1 MDILARS
8 GKKSFILKDFI
19 MKEIETMYQTEE
31 KERIEIREISG
42 KEVWDRMP
50 FRKEDSHKGTY
61 GKLLM
66 VAGSLRYRGAAA
78 LCAEGALRSGCGIV
92 TLASTEPV
100 FLSTQPRLPE
110 AICLPCRAD
119 SAGGIAAG
127 NRDELAGELGNGY
140 TALLMGPGMGNTES
154 TRQLVT
160 ELVGSARCAAILD
173 ADALNAC
180 APPASV
186 QSVPDAGSGSAGT
199 AGAGVV
205 YTEEA
210 TVLARHRRGGTAGTG
225 VVNTEDTGAN
235 PNTTAVQAGTPAPA
249 LTPAANQPA
258 RAAFRLPHPA
268 GAPLIITPHP
278 GEMARLT
285 GLSIAEVKARR
296 ESLSLAFARQQDCIV
311 ILKEHRTLIASP
323 DGSLWRNTTGGSGLA
338 RGGSG
343 DILAGMIG
351 SFLAQ
356 GMDPLDASICAVW
369 LHGAAADRCAETCS
383 LTGMLPHDIFD
394 ALGQIFLEQN
404 R

>member
-1 MDILARS
+1 MNTKQEMNTGKNTKKKRGSAPGPVREILA
-8 GKKSFILKDFI
+8 KD
-19 MKEIETMYQTEE
+19 
-31 KERIEIREISG
+31 
-42 KEVWDRMP
+42 VWARMP

-127 NRDELAGELGNGY
+127 NCDELAAELANGY

-154 TRQLVT
+154 TRRLVT
-160 ELVGSARCAAILD
+160 ELVERASCPVLLD

-180 APPASV
+180 APDPLQES
-186 QSVPDAGSGSAGT
+186 GT
-199 AGAGVV
+199 AGNPADRPEDSAAAPAESLPD
-205 YTEEA
+205 T
-210 TVLARHRRGGTAGTG
+210 TAG
-225 VVNTEDTGAN
+225 
-235 PNTTAVQAGTPAPA
+235 PAS
-249 LTPAANQPA
+249 QS
-258 RAAFRLPHPA
+258 FRLPHPN

-296 ESLSLAFARQQDCIV
+296 EELSLEFARQQDCIV
-311 ILKEHRTLIASP
+311 ILKEHRTLIAAP

-351 SFLAQ
+351 AFLAQ
-356 GMDPLDASICAVW
+356 GMDPADASLCSVW
-369 LHGAAADRCAETCS
+369 LHGAAADRCAAARS

-394 ALGQIFLEQN
+394 ALQQLFLEQG

>member
-1 MDILARS
+1 MKQILDDSRKNTDGYS
-8 GKKSFILKDFI
+8 PV
-19 MKEIETMYQTEE
+19 
-31 KERIEIREISG
+31 REITE
-42 KEVWDRMP
+42 KDVWAKMP
-50 FRKEDSHKGTY
+50 YRKEDSHKGTY

-127 NRDELAGELGNGY
+127 NRDELAGELANGY

-154 TRQLVT
+154 TRRLVT
-160 ELVGSARCAAILD
+160 ELAGSASCPVILD

-180 APPASV
+180 SPETGSHPAAPSGDSDGPE
-186 QSVPDAGSGSAGT
+186 PAGS
-199 AGAGVV
+199 
-205 YTEEA
+205 
-210 TVLARHRRGGTAGTG
+210 ARS
-225 VVNTEDTGAN
+225 D
-235 PNTTAVQAGTPAPA
+235 
-249 LTPAANQPA
+249 
-258 RAAFRLPHPA
+258 FRLPHPE

-296 ESLSLAFARQQDCIV
+296 ETLAASFAREQDCIV

-323 DGSLWRNTTGGSGLA
+323 DGTLWRNTTGSSGLA

-356 GMDPLDASICAVW
+356 GMDPLDASLCAVW
-369 LHGAAADRCAETCS
+369 LHGAAADRCAKSRS
-383 LTGMLPHDIFD
+383 LTVMLPHDIFD
-394 ALGQIFLEQN
+394 ALGQMFLEQK